1 MNELAE
7 RIAALTPQQRE
18 LLALRLK
25 ESEVAPTLARGIS
38 RRPVAEH
45 APLSFSQQRLWFLD
59 QLEPGNSVYNIA
71 VPLKL
76 TGRLKVDVLQ
86 RSFDEVVRRHEIL
99 RTTFVTTNDAAVQS
113 IVPSLT
119 IPLRVNDLTHLPESE
134 RWPEALR
141 LADAEAQQ
149 PFHLATGPLLRIG
162 LIRVAEEELVRQ
174 AEHLINEKFNDFQLR
189 FTGQEKIDYLAMSA
203 LMNLVEVL
211 KKESTGGEE
220 SALLMEKLSEA
231 DALISQA
238 LKKQ

>member
-38 RRPVAEH
+38 RRTVVEH

-99 RTTFVTTNDAAVQS
+99 RTTCLLYTT
-113 IVPSLT
+113 PS
-119 IPLRVNDLTHLPESE
+119 PRDS
-134 RWPEALR
+134 RA
-141 LADAEAQQ
+141 
-149 PFHLATGPLLRIG
+149 
-162 LIRVAEEELVRQ
+162 
-174 AEHLINEKFNDFQLR
+174 
-189 FTGQEKIDYLAMSA
+189 
-203 LMNLVEVL
+203 
-211 KKESTGGEE
+211 
-220 SALLMEKLSEA
+220 
-231 DALISQA
+231 
-238 LKKQ
+238 